1 MKLQDCLLRFERG
14 VAAVASIFRDLESLQ
29 AAVMMELEVESD
41 VWSWHFGVIEAA
53 LFNVRYR
60 SLFRTSARRPLMSPN
75 DPKRTNLVLRS
86 QQERPS

>member
-41 VWSWHFGVIEAA
+41 V
-53 LFNVRYR
+53 
-60 SLFRTSARRPLMSPN
+60 
-75 DPKRTNLVLRS
+75 
-86 QQERPS
+86 

>member
-60 SLFRTSARRPLMSPN
+60 SLFGPPRVGRSCRRMTLSGPTLC
-75 DPKRTNLVLRS
+75 
-86 QQERPS
+86 